1 MNPRNLTV
9 GIMLLLGLVIAMV
22 PENTTKPYKLT
33 AEQMLIAVNSGNHL
47 IHPDYLAEW
56 LISEDPSIQLIDVRS
71 PDDYDQYHLPNAIN
85 VPLADLLNPQYK
97 PVLDQGIKFN
107 VLYSNGSTS
116 ANEAWMILRQLGYQ
130 NLGILMGGLN
140 YWTEVIMN
148 PQEPPAT
155 SPNDEI
161 AKYEFRKGASQALG
175 GGAVSA
181 KTATTDTEIKK
192 PKIVPRKTKKAPQ
205 GGC

>member
-1 MNPRNLTV
+1 MNARNLTV

-33 AEQMLIAVNSGNHL
+33 AEQMLHSVNTGSHQ

-56 LISEDPSIQLIDVRS
+56 LINKDPSIQLVDVRS
-71 PDDYDQYHLPNAIN
+71 PDEFEKYHLPKAIN
-85 VPLADLLNPQYK
+85 VPLADILNPKYRD
-97 PVLDQGIKFN
+97 VWDQGVKFN
-107 VLYSNGSTS
+107 VLYSNGSTAS
-116 ANEAWMILRQLGYQ
+116 NEAWMILRQLGFP
-130 NLGILMGGLN
+130 NLGVLMGGLN
-140 YWTEVIMN
+140 YWTETIMN
-148 PQEPPAT
+148 PQAPPTT

-175 GGAVSA
+175 GGAVTA
-181 KTATTDTEIKK
+181 KTASTDTEIQK
-192 PKIVPRKTKKAPQ
+192 PKIVPRKAKKAPQ

>member
-1 MNPRNLTV
+1 MRARNITV

-33 AEQMLIAVNSGNHL
+33 ADQLLRAVNTGTHM

-56 LISEDPSIQLIDVRS
+56 LINKDPSIQLVDVRS
-71 PDDYDQYHLPNAIN
+71 PDDFEKYHLPNAIN
-85 VPLADLLNPQYK
+85 IPLADILNPDYQ
-97 PVLDQGIKFN
+97 VIWDQGVKFN
-107 VLYSNGSTS
+107 VLYSNGSTDS
-116 ANEAWMILRQLGYQ
+116 NEAWMILRQLGYQ
-130 NLGILMGGLN
+130 NLGVLMGGLN

-148 PQEPPAT
+148 PEEPPVT

-175 GGAVSA
+175 GGAA
-181 KTATTDTEIKK
+181 TTKTATTDTEIKK
-192 PKIVPRKTKKAPQ
+192 PKIVPRKAKKAPQ